1 MGENESGRKI
11 WNRKISRY
19 SELGNK
25 RKFKKKR
32 QCGTDQWKTRT
43 TIENSIFLTNSWKA
57 IHSRK
62 INVYLV
68 NIVENARWFSIVSLH
83 YDLSMYFLIFFFIP
97 AWFYLKDKSKRWLWN
112 WDFLS
117 FRNGGLAMLPR
128 GRIRKLFFWTSCMC
142 IVREGQSLVGKEA
155 TYLYRLEFLFWVIV
169 LLSYWLLCRDW
180 PIRANLAS
188 RMNFHS
194 ANDAQFVNMRSA
206 DRWFSFLKWFNGHIV
221 YKDRC
226 RLMYPP
232 CYCFPLLS
240 EGLIVT
246 RFIVKFISN

>member
-1 MGENESGRKI
+1 MKTNQVGKFEIGKSRDIPNWATKENS
-11 WNRKISRY
+11 
-19 SELGNK
+19 K
-25 RKFKKKR
+25 RKDNAEQISERLVRRLRILFFLRILGRPFIPEKSMFILL
-32 QCGTDQWKTRT
+32 TLWKM
-43 TIENSIFLTNSWKA
+43 
-57 IHSRK
+57 HDD
-62 INVYLV
+62 
-68 NIVENARWFSIVSLH
+68 FSIVSLH